1 MDKNNYTIAEEYT
14 LPSLGKVYSENVNP
28 VVKLRSMTTEH
39 EMKRLAPSDKAYQN
53 ICEVI
58 DDCIVNDIG
67 ISAYD
72 LCLADY
78 QFLLHKLRIVTYGTD
93 YNTSIQCPYCG
104 SIQTSTIDLSALNVT
119 TFDETDFT
127 KYMEFTLP
135 KTQKKIKLRMQTPRM
150 TDEIKIQSKELNKKS
165 NNTAGDTAFLF
176 TLQHMI
182 DTVDGVKL
190 DPIKKEE
197 FVRNLPMMD
206 TNYIVKH
213 SEKLVESFGIDTVT
227 SNTCLACGLDYNS
240 SFRITSEFFGPSIDI

>member
-1 MDKNNYTIAEEYT
+1 MDKQNYTIAEEYT
-14 LPSLGKVYSENVNP
+14 LPSLGKVYSEKVNP

-39 EMKRLAPSDKAYQN
+39 EMKRLAPSERSYQN
-53 ICEVI
+53 LCEVI

-78 QFLLHKLRIVTYGTD
+78 QFLLHKLRVVTYGSD
-93 YNTSIQCPYCG
+93 YNVTVQCPYCG
-104 SIQTSTIDLSALNVT
+104 STQSKVINLNDLPVT
-119 TFDETDFT
+119 TFNESDFS
-127 KYMEFTLP
+127 KYTEFVLP
-135 KTQKKIKLRMQTPRM
+135 KTNKKITIKMQTPRM
-150 TDEIKIQSKELNKKS
+150 TDDIKIRSRELAKKS

-176 TLQHMI
+176 TLQQMI
-182 DTVDGVKL
+182 ETVDGVKL
-190 DPIKKEE
+190 DPIQKED

-213 SEKLVESFGIDTVT
+213 SEKLVESFGVDTIT
-227 SNTCLACGLDYNS
+227 LNTCLACGLDYNS

>member
-1 MDKNNYTIAEEYT
+1 MDKNYTIAEEYT
-14 LPSLGKVYSENVNP
+14 LPSLGKIYSENVNP

-39 EMKRLAPSDKAYQN
+39 EMKRLAPSDRAYQN

-78 QFLLHKLRIVTYGTD
+78 QFLLHKLRIVTYGSD
-93 YNTSIQCPYCG
+93 YKTTIQCPYCG
-104 SIQTSTIDLSALNVT
+104 SVQTNTIDLNDLKVT
-119 TFDETDFT
+119 TFNESDFT
-127 KYMEFTLP
+127 KYLEFTLP
-135 KTQKKIKLRMQTPRM
+135 KTEKKIKLRMQTPRM

-165 NNTAGDTAFLF
+165 NNSAGDTAFLF
-176 TLQHMI
+176 TLQKMI

-190 DPIKKEE
+190 DPVQKED

-227 SNTCLACGLDYNS
+227 PNTCLACGLDYNS

>member
-39 EMKRLAPSDKAYQN
+39 EMKRLAPSERGYQN

-78 QFLLHKLRIVTYGTD
+78 QFLLHKLRIVTYGSD
-93 YNTSIQCPYCG
+93 YKTSVQCPYCG
-104 SIQTSTIDLSALNVT
+104 SIQENVIDLSNLEVT
-119 TFDETDFT
+119 NFEESDFT
-127 KYMEFTLP
+127 KYTEFVLP
-135 KTQKKIKLRMQTPRM
+135 KTKKKITIKMQTPRM
-150 TDEIKIQSKELNKKS
+150 TDDIKVRSKELSRKS
-165 NNTAGDTAFLF
+165 NNSAGDTAFLF
-176 TLQHMI
+176 TLQQII
-182 DTVDGVKL
+182 DTVDGIKL
-190 DPIKKEE
+190 DPIQKED

-227 SNTCLACGLDYNS
+227 PNTCLACGLDYNS

>member
-39 EMKRLAPSDKAYQN
+39 EMKRLAPSERSYQN

-78 QFLLHKLRIVTYGTD
+78 QFLLHKLRVVTYGSE
-93 YNTSIQCPYCG
+93 YRTSVQCPYCG
-104 SIQTSTIDLSALNVT
+104 SIQEKVINLNELAVT
-119 TFDETDFT
+119 TFDESDFT
-127 KYMEFTLP
+127 KYTEFVLP
-135 KTQKKIKLRMQTPRM
+135 KTNKKVKIRMQTPRM
-150 TDEIKIQSKELNKKS
+150 TDDIKIRSKELSKKS
-165 NNTAGDTAFLF
+165 KNTAGDTAFLF
-176 TLQHMI
+176 TLQQII
-182 DTVDGVKL
+182 DTVDGKTL
-190 DPIKKEE
+190 DPIQKED

-213 SEKLVESFGIDTVT
+213 SEKLVESFGLDTIT
-227 SNTCLACGLDYNS
+227 PNSCLACGLDYNS

>member
-1 MDKNNYTIAEEYT
+1 MDKKNYTIAEEYT

-39 EMKRLAPSDKAYQN
+39 EMKRLAPSERSYQN

-78 QFLLHKLRIVTYGTD
+78 QFLLHKLRIVTYGSD
-93 YNTSIQCPYCG
+93 YNTSVQCPYCG
-104 SIQTSTIDLSALNVT
+104 SIQHNTINLAELKVIN
-119 TFDETDFT
+119 FDEPNFT
-127 KYMEFTLP
+127 KYTEFVLP
-135 KTQKKIKLRMQTPRM
+135 KTNKKITLKMQTPRM
-150 TDEIKIQSKELNKKS
+150 IDDIKIQSKELNKKS

-176 TLQHMI
+176 TLQQMI
-182 DTVDGVKL
+182 DTVDGKKL
-190 DPIKKEE
+190 DPIQQED

-213 SEKLVESFGIDTVT
+213 SEKLVESFGIDTIT